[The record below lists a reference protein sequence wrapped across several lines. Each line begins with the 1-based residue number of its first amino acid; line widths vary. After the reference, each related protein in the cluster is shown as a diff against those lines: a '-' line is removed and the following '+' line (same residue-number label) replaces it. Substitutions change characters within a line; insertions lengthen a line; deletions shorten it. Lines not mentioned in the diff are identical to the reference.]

1 MFFSTWGLNAAYDVN
16 GMIEFNEPVP
26 FRLTR
31 NMEAF
36 FSHFGVEGLLVSA
49 MCAAAQAVVSPKVI
63 PSPCYYEFT
72 PATNVSRSDLMLQSL
87 I

>member
-1 MFFSTWGLNAAYDVN
+1 
-16 GMIEFNEPVP
+16 MIEFNEPVP

-63 PSPCYYEFT
+63 
-72 PATNVSRSDLMLQSL
+72 LLL
-87 I
+87 

>member
-1 MFFSTWGLNAAYDVN
+1 MLALHFVIFSSFWTVNAAYDVN

-63 PSPCYYEFT
+63 
-72 PATNVSRSDLMLQSL
+72 LLL
-87 I
+87 

>member
-1 MFFSTWGLNAAYDVN
+1 
-16 GMIEFNEPVP
+16 MIEFNEPVP

-49 MCAAAQAVVSPKVI
+49 MCAAAQAVVSPKVFFF
-63 PSPCYYEFT
+63 CYDKFT
-72 PATNVSRSDLMLQSL
+72 HSCKC
-87 I
+87 IKI

>member
-1 MFFSTWGLNAAYDVN
+1 MVNAVYDVN
-16 GMIEFNEPVP
+16 GMIEFNESVP

-49 MCAAAQAVVSPKVI
+49 MSAAAQAVVSPKVY
-63 PSPCYYEFT
+63 SLFHYY
-72 PATNVSRSDLMLQSL
+72 
-87 I
+87 